1 MKISFLIL
9 IIFIFLIKSIKSVD
23 EDEGERI
30 LSRPRR
36 YLTFPEG
43 SSLQL
48 GEFNLFERQT
58 KNKKIFNFSL

>member
-1 MKISFLIL
+1 MKIFYLVL

-23 EDEGERI
+23 EEGDRI

-48 GEFNLFERQT
+48 GEF
-58 KNKKIFNFSL
+58 ISS